1 MPNLHVPANGDLAV
15 EILNTD
21 ITLEKGRPNS
31 VFDTDGSALVIHANA
46 DDYKS
51 DPAGNAGGRMACGVI
66 TE

>member
-31 VFDTDGSALVIHANA
+31 VFDPDGSALVIHANA